1 MHTSNL
7 KVNEDLFVG
16 DDLTVK
22 GKIDGIKKSAI
33 SATVSVD
40 ATADTNSDIFLGVQ
54 PEKTSILNVY
64 LIVSAEFA
72 TAGALGDDLD
82 FSLGTTSGGGEII
95 DQVAICDDGGTSVRI
110 RKGQL
115 LPIINNTVP
124 AAADA
129 FANNGPATSEAVT
142 LAGNGVLQANVVR
155 EIHARFTP
163 LANDLSTTG
172 DIQVI
177 VEFLHHV

>member
-1 MHTSNL
+1 MHTGNL

-33 SATVSVD
+33 SATVAVD
-40 ATADTNSDIFLGVQ
+40 GTAATNSDIFVGVQ

-64 LIVSAEFA
+64 LIVSADFA
-72 TAGALGDDLD
+72 TNGSSGDDLD

-95 DQVAICDDGGTSVRI
+95 DQKAICDDGGSAVRI
-110 RKGQL
+110 LKGQL

-124 AAADA
+124 ASADA
-129 FANNGPATSEAVT
+129 FSNNGPATSEAMALT
-142 LAGNGVLQANVVR
+142 GTGVLQANTVR

-163 LANDLSTTG
+163 LANNLNTTG